1 MPPIFAGE
9 VDCSNNLKVTLI
21 LVMFHPMISHGDSVP
36 TVCVGDLSVHIYIYI
51 IDILCIWYL
60 DVFICCLVG
69 PLF

>member
-51 IDILCIWYL
+51 LLTFYAYGTWMCSFVAL
-60 DVFICCLVG
+60 
-69 PLF
+69 

>member
-36 TVCVGDLSVHIYIYI
+36 TVCVGDLSVHIYY
-51 IDILCIWYL
+51 
-60 DVFICCLVG
+60 
-69 PLF
+69 